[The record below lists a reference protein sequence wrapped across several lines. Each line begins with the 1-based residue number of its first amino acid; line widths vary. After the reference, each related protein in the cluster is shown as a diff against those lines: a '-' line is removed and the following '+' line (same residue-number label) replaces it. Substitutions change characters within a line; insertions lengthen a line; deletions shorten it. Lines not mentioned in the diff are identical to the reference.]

1 MKFHI
6 LGLFPEALA
15 SYFEHSLL
23 GKAKDKGL
31 IEVHFHQLRDWATN
45 KYHAVDDRPYGGGV
59 GMVFL
64 PDVLTTAIRDLKSR
78 HGIQH
83 VILPTPAGH
92 LFTAARARHL
102 SGLQSILFVCGRY
115 EGVDQR
121 VIDLCVDE
129 ELSIGDYVITGGELA
144 SAVMI
149 DAISRFVPETLG
161 CSDSSSSESHENGLL
176 EYPHYT
182 RPEIFE
188 DRKVPDIL
196 LSGHHDNIS
205 KWRHKQSLERTWQR
219 RPDLLKHANLSPSD
233 LDHLK
238 EFIHSN
244 TISRKS
250 KP

>member
-6 LGLFPEALA
+6 LGLFPDLLDA
-15 SYFEHSLL
+15 YFSESLL
-23 GKAKDKGL
+23 GKAKSKGL

-45 KYHAVDDRPYGGGV
+45 KYNAVDDRPYGGGA

-64 PDVLTTAIRDLKSR
+64 PDVLTTAIRDLKQR
-78 HGIQH
+78 HNIQH
-83 VILPTPAGH
+83 VILPSPAGH
-92 LFTAARARHL
+92 LFNAARARHL

-121 VIDLCVDE
+121 VIDLCIDE

-149 DAISRFVPETLG
+149 DAISRHIPETLG
-161 CSDSSSSESHENGLL
+161 CQESTASESHENGLL

-182 RPEIFE
+182 RPEVFE
-188 DRKVPDIL
+188 GLKVPEVL
-196 LSGHHDNIS
+196 LSGHHDNIRQ
-205 KWRHKQSLERTWQR
+205 WRHTQSLERTWQR
-219 RPDLLKHANLSPSD
+219 RPDLLKKANLSQDD

-238 EFIHSN
+238 DFIHSD
-244 TISRKS
+244 SKS
-250 KP
+250 GRSIT